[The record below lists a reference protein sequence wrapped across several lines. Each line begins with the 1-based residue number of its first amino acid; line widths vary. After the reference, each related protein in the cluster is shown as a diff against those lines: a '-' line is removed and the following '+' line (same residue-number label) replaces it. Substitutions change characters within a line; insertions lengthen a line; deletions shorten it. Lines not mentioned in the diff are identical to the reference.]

1 MTDALPA
8 PPPEADAQPQTGVL
22 LAQLGTPASPS
33 TRDVRRYLR
42 EFLSDPRVIDL
53 PAPARWL
60 LVNGVIAPFRAP
72 KSAHAYRAIWQPEGS
87 PLRIHT
93 DALGQALQTRLGARA
108 RVAVG
113 MRYGKPSLADAL
125 SELADAGARRIVVA
139 ALYPQHAESS
149 RGTALAEVQAWAAR
163 RPEAPA
169 LPTLPPFFA
178 APGFVEAVAAEARP
192 VLEEFG
198 PDQVLMSYH
207 GLPERHILAADPSR
221 ERCLTHARC
230 CQELGATDTCY
241 RAQCFATSRAVAE
254 ALELP
259 LERVSTGFQSRL
271 GRARWIGPSIDDLLV
286 SLAGRGVRRLAVLCP
301 SFVADCLETLE
312 EIGIRGRARWEELRG
327 EAFALVPCVNSSPG
341 FVDFLASQVE
351 AAAGLPDSAAANP

>member
-1 MTDALPA
+1 VSDAGPTSEA
-8 PPPEADAQPQTGVL
+8 PVGLL
-22 LAQLGTPASPS
+22 LAQLGTPASPR
-33 TRDVRRYLR
+33 TGDVRRYLR

-60 LVNGVIAPFRAP
+60 LVNGIIAPFRAP

-93 DALGQALQTRLGARA
+93 DALAAALRERLGPRA

-125 SELADAGARRIVVA
+125 TELADAGAQRIVVA

-149 RGTALAEVQAWAAR
+149 RGTALAAVQAWAER
-163 RPEAPA
+163 RPAPPELA
-169 LPTLPPFFA
+169 ILPPFFA

-192 VLEEFG
+192 VLEDFG

-207 GLPERHILAADPSR
+207 GLPERHVRAADPSR
-221 ERCLTHARC
+221 EHCLVHANC
-230 CQELGATDTCY
+230 CHQPGATDFCY

-271 GRARWIGPSIDDLLV
+271 GRARWIGPSTDDLLV

-312 EIGIRGRARWEELRG
+312 EIGIRAAERWRELHG
-327 EAFALVPCVNSSPG
+327 EAFTLVPCVNSSPA
-341 FVDFLASQVE
+341 FVEFVATQVE
-351 AAAGLPDSAAANP
+351 AAAG

>member
-1 MTDALPA
+1 VSHFGP
-8 PPPEADAQPQTGVL
+8 QPSAETGVL

-53 PAPARWL
+53 PGPARWL

-93 DALGQALQTRLGARA
+93 EALAQGLQARLGPQA

-113 MRYGKPSLADAL
+113 MRYGKPALADTL
-125 SELADAGARRIVVA
+125 SELADAGVARIVVA

-149 RGTALAEVQAWAAR
+149 RGTALAEVQAWADG
-163 RPEAPA
+163 RPAAPPLA
-169 LPTLPPFFA
+169 ILPPFFA
-178 APGFVEAVAAEARP
+178 APGFVEAVAAAARP
-192 VLEEFG
+192 VLADFG

-207 GLPERHILAADPSR
+207 GLPERHIRAADPSR
-221 ERCLTHARC
+221 DHCLTHARC
-230 CQELGATDTCY
+230 CQQPGATATCY
-241 RAQCFATSRAVAE
+241 RAQCFATSRALAE
-254 ALELP
+254 ALELS

-271 GRARWIGPSIDDLLV
+271 GRARWIGPSIDDLLI

-312 EIGIRGRARWEELRG
+312 EIGIRGRARWAELHG
-327 EAFALVPCVNSSPG
+327 EAFTLVPCVNASPP
-341 FVDFLASQVE
+341 FVEFLASQVE
-351 AAAGLPDSAAANP
+351 AAALTRPPQGL